1 MQYGLIFHKQ
11 TIIYKNE
18 MINQPQRLCWCGNN
32 ELKSF
37 SNDYLAC
44 TKCGTLVSQT
54 GLTPEQTLVCEDSKD
69 FYGKEYWL
77 SHQSQDLGFPNIY
90 QRTRLDLPERS
101 LYWLR
106 TLLTYNL
113 PPARVLEL
121 GSAHGAFVAL
131 MRWAGFDATGLEL
144 SPWVV
149 DFAQKTFNI
158 PMLLGRVED
167 QQLEQQ
173 SFDAIVLYDVLEHL
187 ADPVAT
193 MQHCISL
200 LKPDGIF
207 IIQTPNYI
215 ENKTYAEMVVKNDKF
230 MEQLM
235 TIEHLYLFSE
245 RAVQVFFKRLGC
257 NTLHFEPALFDY
269 DMYFVVSRQPL
280 AQNTVEQI
288 SSSLETI
295 PSGRMVQALF
305 DKADE
310 VDKFQKKWL
319 VAEDDRA
326 ARLRVIEQQGQ
337 ENTKLQTQLTQ
348 VNENLQE
355 IEADRFA
362 RLQVLNEKAT
372 QIEQM
377 EQHLQEI
384 IEANHAKQ
392 AAQIEQMEQH
402 LQEIEADRAAR
413 LQVIN
418 EQAAQIEQM
427 KQHLQEIEAD
437 RAARLQVIN
446 EQTAQIE
453 QMKQHLQ
460 EIEADRAARLQVIN
474 EQASQIEQME
484 QHLQEIEADR
494 AARLQVINEQA
505 AQIEQTNQQLDN
517 FQMQLPVRILH
528 RLKLLKFNQSLDPH

>member
-1 MQYGLIFHKQ
+1 
-11 TIIYKNE
+11 
-18 MINQPQRLCWCGNN
+18 MINRPQRHCWCGNN

-37 SNDYLAC
+37 SPDYLVC

-90 QRTRLDLPERS
+90 QRTRLDLSERS

-106 TLLTYNL
+106 TLLTYKL

-187 ADPVAT
+187 PNPLAT
-193 MQHCISL
+193 MQYCFSL

-215 ENKTYAEMVVKNDKF
+215 ENKTYAEMVAKNDKF

-245 RAVQVFFKRLGC
+245 RAVEMFFKHLGC
-257 NTLHFEPALFDY
+257 NTLHFKPALFDY

-288 SSSLETI
+288 SSSLATI

-310 VDKFQKKWL
+310 VDQFQKKWL

-326 ARLRVIEQQGQ
+326 ARLRVIEQQGE

-348 VNENLQE
+348 VSDHLQV
-355 IEADRFA
+355 IEADRTE
-362 RLQVLNEKAT
+362 RLQVINQQAT

-384 IEANHAKQ
+384 IEANHAAYLEVINEQAAQIKQMEQHLQKIEADRAARLQVINEQ
-392 AAQIEQMEQH
+392 AAQIEQMGQH

-427 KQHLQEIEAD
+427 GQHLQGIEAD
-437 RAARLQVIN
+437 Q
-446 EQTAQIE
+446 
-453 QMKQHLQ
+453 
-460 EIEADRAARLQVIN
+460 
-474 EQASQIEQME
+474 
-484 QHLQEIEADR
+484 

-505 AQIEQTNQQLDN
+505 AQIEQMEQQLYN
-517 FQMQLPVRILH
+517 LQIQLLVRILR
-528 RLKLLKFNQSLDPH
+528 RLKLLKFQPISSSVLMEE